1 MTYAIMELKDM
12 KGFILTSDSYD
23 QGIPAG
29 VNRHVTVFH
38 GKGERGPFELRFTN
52 NLPLFFVDRAAD
64 FQLAPGIER
73 KQVDLKNFQ
82 GNAVDC
88 LYFQTYD
95 QLLKTRD
102 DLASKGV
109 RTFESDVRTPER
121 FLMERFINGAVEV
134 QGESTIE
141 NGKLVF
147 NNPTIRKAD
156 YLPNLEICSLDIETS
171 MGNDLFSIAL
181 HQYGNEEKKI
191 VFMRGEPRPTE
202 LEYMKLFSSEKEV
215 LLAFLQ
221 CLSEWDPDI
230 LIGWH
235 VVGFDL
241 AFLEKKCQQ
250 YGLELTI
257 GRSRRAA
264 RIVERKGAGWFA
276 RLDGRVV
283 VDGPQAMRAAFYS
296 FENFKLQTV
305 ASEILGASKDIEAT
319 GMDKVEEIERRF
331 REDKESLAKYNLL
344 DCELVSEIYQKTGLI
359 ELITTRVTL
368 SGMLMDRI
376 GVSTAAFD
384 HFFLPRLHRKGFVAS
399 NIIDIVREGHAAG
412 GLVIDSV
419 VGLHDNVAVLDFK
432 SLYPSIIRTFKI
444 DPYSRLMQDHNP
456 VTTPAGLRFS
466 GTEHILPDF
475 IEELMEKR
483 KNAKELGDAYL
494 SQAIKIL
501 MNSFYGVMGSG
512 GSRFY
517 HADLPTAITGTGQW
531 ILRQAIDYLEGEG
544 YEVLYGD
551 TDSVFY
557 KLKDT
562 EVTRPFDM
570 ANLRAKRL
578 NEYLSQMIKRQF
590 KTESELDIEFEK
602 YYKKL
607 FLPPLRSGEGG
618 AKKRYAGLLHTKKG
632 EELSFAGME
641 VVRSDWT
648 KMAKIFQTELFRRL
662 FHGEDIEDFIRQ
674 FSNELKEGKFNDKL
688 VYKKRLTKDISE
700 YTKSVPP
707 HVKAAKIL
715 DPDGTKNL
723 RDIEYII
730 TTRGPWPSEQNPT
743 DIDYVHYLEKQVKP
757 IADSVLSTMDRS
769 FDNIV
774 IGDQLSLF

>member
-23 QGIPAG
+23 QAFRGG
-29 VNRHVTVFH
+29 GNRHVTVFH

-95 QLLKTRD
+95 QLVKTRE

-121 FLMERFINGAVEV
+121 FLMERFINGAIEV
-134 QGESTIE
+134 QGESSME

-147 NNPTIRKAD
+147 NNPTIRKAN
-156 YLPNLEICSLDIETS
+156 YRPNLEVCSLDIETS

-181 HQYGNEEKKI
+181 HQYGNDEKKI
-191 VFMRGEPRPTE
+191 VFMRGEPRASE
-202 LEYMKLFSSEKEV
+202 LDYMKLYSTEKEV

-305 ASEILGASKDIEAT
+305 AAEILGASKDIEAT

-331 REDKESLAKYNLL
+331 KEDKESLAKYNLL

-359 ELITTRVTL
+359 ELITTRVIL

-444 DPYSRLMQDHNP
+444 DPYSRLMQDHHS
-456 VTTPAGLRFS
+456 VTTPAGLKFS
-466 GTEHILPDF
+466 GTENILPDF
-475 IEELMEKR
+475 IEELM
-483 KNAKELGDAYL
+483 
-494 SQAIKIL
+494 
-501 MNSFYGVMGSG
+501 
-512 GSRFY
+512 
-517 HADLPTAITGTGQW
+517 
-531 ILRQAIDYLEGEG
+531 
-544 YEVLYGD
+544 
-551 TDSVFY
+551 
-557 KLKDT
+557 
-562 EVTRPFDM
+562 
-570 ANLRAKRL
+570 
-578 NEYLSQMIKRQF
+578 
-590 KTESELDIEFEK
+590 
-602 YYKKL
+602 
-607 FLPPLRSGEGG
+607 
-618 AKKRYAGLLHTKKG
+618 
-632 EELSFAGME
+632 
-641 VVRSDWT
+641 
-648 KMAKIFQTELFRRL
+648 
-662 FHGEDIEDFIRQ
+662 
-674 FSNELKEGKFNDKL
+674 
-688 VYKKRLTKDISE
+688 
-700 YTKSVPP
+700 
-707 HVKAAKIL
+707 
-715 DPDGTKNL
+715 
-723 RDIEYII
+723 
-730 TTRGPWPSEQNPT
+730 
-743 DIDYVHYLEKQVKP
+743 
-757 IADSVLSTMDRS
+757 
-769 FDNIV
+769 
-774 IGDQLSLF
+774 